1 MPLRYGR
8 GMRPPL
14 VRSVTKVATRAV
26 RTAVMGFFGAQATVI
41 AGIVALDAVERS
53 RRKNRPKWPRPG
65 SFETTVVE
73 TETTVYTY
81 GEDLYDAMLAAVDG
95 AEERVLLETY
105 IWKGDET
112 GARFRDAVNRAAAR
126 GVSVYVIYDGFANL
140 VVKPSFYAFHPDVN
154 VFRFP
159 IIRPSVVFTNIR
171 GTGLDHRK
179 LLVVDDTV
187 AFVGGYNIGS
197 LYATSWRD
205 THLALRGP
213 EVSELTQAFTNLW
226 NLQRSDSHRALPD
239 TGGGH
244 WDPHIRAVSN
254 IPANLVFPIRSV
266 YLDAINRAQ
275 HCIFI
280 TTAYFIP
287 DQQIL
292 DALLR
297 ASRRGVDVRVI
308 VPEDSN
314 HVVSDWL
321 SRGFYSAMLRAG
333 VTVLLYQH
341 AMIHAK
347 TATIDGVWSTI
358 GTANIDRL
366 SLTGNYEINLEIVD
380 SALAATM
387 EHVFEVDS
395 SNCRTL
401 TEEEWQSRHVVARVS
416 EAILAPL
423 RPFL

>member
-1 MPLRYGR
+1 
-8 GMRPPL
+8 MRPHL
-14 VRSVTKVATRAV
+14 VRSLTNVATRAA
-26 RTAVMGFFGAQATVI
+26 RTALVGFVGAQAAVI
-41 AGIVALDAVERS
+41 TGIVTLDAIE
-53 RRKNRPKWPRPG
+53 RRKRRQRTKFPRPG
-65 SFETTVVE
+65 SFETTVMG
-73 TETTVYTY
+73 TSTTVYTY
-81 GEDLYDAMLAAVDG
+81 GEDLYDAMIAAIDG
-95 AEERVLLETY
+95 AQDRVLLETY

-112 GARFRDAVNRAAAR
+112 GARFRDAVNRAAER

-140 VVKPSFYAFHPDVN
+140 VVKPSFYAFHPRVHA
-154 VFRFP
+154 FRFP
-159 IIRPSVVFTNIR
+159 ILRPSVLFTNIR

-187 AFVGGYNIGS
+187 GFIGGYNIGS

-213 EVSELTQAFTNLW
+213 EIAELTQAFTILW
-226 NLQRSDSHRALPD
+226 NLPRSGNHERIPD

-244 WDPHIRAVSN
+244 WDPHIRTVSN
-254 IPANLVFPIRSV
+254 IPANLVFPIRGV
-266 YLDAINRAQ
+266 YLDAINRAE
-275 HCIFI
+275 HRIFI

-292 DALLR
+292 EALLR
-297 ASRRGVDVRVI
+297 ASRRGVNVRVI

-333 VTVLLYQH
+333 VTVLLYQN

-347 TATIDGVWSTI
+347 TATIDGEWSTI

-380 SALAATM
+380 SGLAATM

-395 SNCRTL
+395 SNCRIL